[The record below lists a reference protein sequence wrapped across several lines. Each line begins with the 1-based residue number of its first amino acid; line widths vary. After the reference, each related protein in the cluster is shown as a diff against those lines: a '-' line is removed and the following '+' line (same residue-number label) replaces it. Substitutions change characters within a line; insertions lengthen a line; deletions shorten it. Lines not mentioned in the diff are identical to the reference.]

1 MPSVTPLAPTIYN
14 NCSLGCRGE
23 IYGDGEGDAAGMP
36 YNCPNSGV
44 DGDSMPGLEP
54 GELALVSVFLLG
66 DHGLVISSP
75 RASVS
80 PVIKSVMN

>member
-1 MPSVTPLAPTIYN
+1 MGMERGMLLECHTIVQTD
-14 NCSLGCRGE
+14 GV
-23 IYGDGEGDAAGMP
+23 YGD
-36 YNCPNSGV
+36 ST
-44 DGDSMPGLEP
+44 PGLEP